1 MGHIPS
7 EWGIRWS
14 RVDWDRVHCRC
25 GMETRWAT
33 EGEGVD
39 GMDRE
44 GKAGGAQGTAAPA
57 AGGDARASEDPP
69 AAGEPADGADGC
81 CGVADTVPAECG
93 CRYKNTERSD
103 EFQANLQTR
112 LNRVIGQLG
121 GVKQM
126 IDDNRYCG
134 DVLTQLSAAESAIHK
149 ISEMVLYNH
158 MQTCV
163 VEQIRE
169 GNDEVVDELMQ
180 LVHRFG

>member
-1 MGHIPS
+1 M
-7 EWGIRWS
+7 WGAGIS
-14 RVDWDRVHCRC
+14 A
-25 GMETRWAT
+25 M
-33 EGEGVD
+33 EGEDMD
-39 GMDRE
+39 GMDGME
-44 GKAGGAQGTAAPA
+44 KGMPAGSARDGAAAA
-57 AGGDARASEDPP
+57 ADGNAAASEEKPGDAEIATG
-69 AAGEPADGADGC
+69 AVDG
-81 CGVADTVPAECG
+81 GVAPSAECG